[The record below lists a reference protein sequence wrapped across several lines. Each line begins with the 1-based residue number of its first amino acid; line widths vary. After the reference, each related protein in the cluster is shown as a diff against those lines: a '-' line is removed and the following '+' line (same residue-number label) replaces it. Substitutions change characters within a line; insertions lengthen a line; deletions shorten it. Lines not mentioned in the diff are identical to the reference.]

1 MAAIDR
7 FDCIYGLK
15 KEPSRSV
22 GSFTETFFLMCKN
35 KMKIDG
41 KERLSIADRTKLFK
55 VCLTFSKIA
64 VTGKS
69 MLRKEFTVD
78 FSQGVGIGTGAV
90 KVEMFV
96 SFFKQA
102 LREIFKLVDGFGYM
116 LKKVFHYYGL
126 SYLVFQLLTL
136 FYKMVHLSQI

>member
-41 KERLSIADRTKLFK
+41 KERLSIVDRTKLFK

-69 MLRKEFTVD
+69 MLRK
-78 FSQGVGIGTGAV
+78 
-90 KVEMFV
+90 
-96 SFFKQA
+96 
-102 LREIFKLVDGFGYM
+102 
-116 LKKVFHYYGL
+116 
-126 SYLVFQLLTL
+126 
-136 FYKMVHLSQI
+136 